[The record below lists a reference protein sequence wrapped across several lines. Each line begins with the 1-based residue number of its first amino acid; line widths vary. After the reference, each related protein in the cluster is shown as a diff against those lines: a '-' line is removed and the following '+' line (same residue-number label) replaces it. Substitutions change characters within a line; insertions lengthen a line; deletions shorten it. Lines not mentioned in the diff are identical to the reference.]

1 MIKSR
6 DRYVVIGM
14 CVLFVNICVYIWT
27 YICVCTKIVCSCI
40 LIEISIT
47 KYIISL
53 FLSKQILSSRDNHL
67 FIVIFYSLKY
77 LYPGIS

>member
-14 CVLFVNICVYIWT
+14 CVLFVNICVYICT
-27 YICVCTKIVCSCI
+27 YICVRTKIVCSCI
-40 LIEISIT
+40 LIEISMT
-47 KYIISL
+47 KYILSL
-53 FLSKQILSSRDNHL
+53 FLSKQILSSRDNNL